1 MSYTPALL
9 PLLRPIGMG
18 PRQTKITVDAAELHV
33 QMGWGFRAT
42 VSRTAIR
49 SVQHDNAPVTGWGV
63 HGWRGRWLV
72 NGSSQGLVRVDID
85 PPVTARMLGIPVEL
99 RTLRLSLTDPHSFI
113 AALTPTPTA

>member
-18 PRQTKITVDAAELHV
+18 PRQTKITVNAAELHV

-85 PPVTARMLGIPVEL
+85 PPATARMLGITVEL
-99 RTLRLSLTDPHSFI
+99 RTLRLSLTDPGNFI
-113 AALTPTPTA
+113 ATLTPTPPA